1 MNRLI
6 ILLLLVFC
14 KINFPQN
21 DADLYRSGMDAY
33 NSKQYAE
40 ASRLLEQFFI
50 NYDLMDEQ
58 YAAAKYFSSDALL
71 NLGQEDAAA
80 AGFEFIINNFNSTN
94 FRELSLY
101 KLGIIYFNSKEYGK
115 SRINFEQL
123 LNEYQE
129 SEYNGSAQYFIGE
142 SYIEENKLEEAES
155 FLKGAVENKRKN
167 KYLDY
172 SIYSLASLY
181 EKTGDYENAVK
192 YYDELLSY
200 HKESSLAP
208 SAQIRIGVCYF
219 KLKDYQSAILEL
231 NSPLLNDLPE
241 DLYTQSLYLLANCYY
256 RVQEYENAEKTYL
269 KIIQS
274 YPTSENNRETRY
286 GLAWTYFQENKYNE
300 AYNIFDF
307 LSSGDDSIAIKSF
320 YWKGEAKRYAG
331 KESEALEIYN
341 EFMKKYPDAKIAS
354 GVQYQMGVLSFNEK
368 NFENAE
374 NFINDAMSSSDGR
387 VRARAYTLQGEIE
400 LNKKQYD
407 KAKHSFEQA
416 INLSENYPDI
426 KKRGM
431 LGYGASLYYLNQ
443 YPEAAANL
451 EQLAEIDPNFEKD
464 KANFYLAES
473 YFYKGN
479 NKEAINCYNKI
490 STANK
495 DLAASALYGKGYAYF
510 DLRDFDNAVLCF
522 SDFIKKYP
530 KDKNFA
536 DAKIRLADS
545 YYGAKNFSAAGKI
558 YRELFSISPG
568 QENNP
573 YLNYQYAQA
582 LFKSGD
588 SEGAY
593 SQFKNIQQRFPDSK
607 YADESLYLLGW
618 IRFQQN
624 KYREAIS
631 NYRNVLNVYPGS
643 DLAPVIFYSIG
654 DTYFNMGKYDSAI
667 VNYQKLLTNYPSSN
681 YIFDAVNGIQYC
693 YVAKGQPDNA
703 ISTIDEFVSRNPG
716 LSFSDQILFKK
727 GEIYY
732 SQRKYEEAK
741 TSYKEFA
748 ANYSNSELIADAYY
762 WIGKCAQNLKQNDE
776 ALNNFKKVFELY
788 PKKEIAASAVIE
800 MGNTYNSMK
809 NFTAAED
816 IYNKALE
823 KLGNNSS
830 RAAELLYMKGMTL
843 INKKDFSNAYEIF
856 DEIVLHHK
864 ESIFADKAKLE
875 LGFIDLAAGRYPNA
889 ELYFKG
895 LADTRTDDLGAK
907 GQYYYGETLLEQ
919 NKTSDAITA
928 FVRVRTIFPGY
939 GEWLT
944 RSYLKLGECYAGLNE
959 EDKAKEMYRTVLANH
974 RGDQFGK
981 EAEEKLKELR

>member
-1 MNRLI
+1 MIRIIIALI
-6 ILLLLVFC
+6 TFC
-14 KINFPQN
+14 CSIGLPQN

-71 NLGQEDAAA
+71 NIGQEDAAA
-80 AGFEFIINNFNSTN
+80 AGFEFIVNNFNSTN
-94 FRELSLY
+94 FREISLY
-101 KLGIIYFNSKEYGK
+101 KLGIIYFNKGEYYK
-115 SRINFEQL
+115 CRINFDQL
-123 LNEYQE
+123 IDEYPE
-129 SEYNGSAQYFIGE
+129 TEYTGTARYFIGE
-142 SYIEENKLEEAES
+142 SFIAENKLDEALS
-155 FLKGAVENKRKN
+155 FLKEAVENKRKN
-167 KYLDY
+167 KYIDY

-192 YYDELLSY
+192 YYDNLLSY

-208 SAQIRIGVCYF
+208 FAQICIGVCYF
-219 KLKDYQSAILEL
+219 KLKDYQSAIVEL
-231 NSPLLNDLPE
+231 SNPLLNELPQ
-241 DLYTQSLYLLANCYY
+241 DLYPQSLYLLANCYY

-269 KIIQS
+269 KIIQG
-274 YPTSENNRETRY
+274 YPGLENDKDIRY
-286 GLAWTYFQENKYNE
+286 GLAWAYFQENKYND

-307 LSSGDDSIAIKSF
+307 LSAGDDSIAIKSF

-331 KESEALEIYN
+331 KESEALNIYK

-354 GVQYQMGVLSFNEK
+354 GVQYQLGVLSFNEK

-374 NFINDAMSSSDGR
+374 SFINDALSSGDGR

-400 LNKKQYD
+400 LNKREYD
-407 KAKHSFEQA
+407 KARQSFEEA
-416 INLSENYPDI
+416 INISVTYPDI
-426 KKRGM
+426 KKRAM
-431 LGYGASLYYLNQ
+431 LGFGASLYYLNQ
-443 YPEAAANL
+443 YADAVSNL
-451 EQLAEIDPNFEKD
+451 EQLAEIDPSFEKD

-479 NKEAINCYNKI
+479 YKEAINCYNKI
-490 STANK
+490 APSNK
-495 DLAASALYGKGYAYF
+495 ELAPSALYGKGYSYF

-522 SDFIKKYP
+522 SEFIKKNP
-530 KDKNFA
+530 KDKNFT
-536 DAKIRLADS
+536 DAKMRLADS
-545 YYGAKNFSAAGKI
+545 YYGSKNFTAAGKI
-558 YRELFSISPG
+558 YRELFNINPE

-593 SQFKNIQQRFPDSK
+593 NQFKNIQQRFPESQ

-631 NYRNVLNVYPGS
+631 NYRNVLTVYPGS
-643 DLAPVIFYSIG
+643 SLAPVIYYSIG
-654 DTYFNMGKYDSAI
+654 DTYFNMEKYDSAI
-667 VNYQKLLTNYPSSN
+667 VNYQKLLTSYPSSD
-681 YIFDAVNGIQYC
+681 YVFDAVNGLQYC
-693 YVAKGQPDNA
+693 YVAKGEPDNA
-703 ISTIDEFVSRNPG
+703 VSLIDEFVSHNPG

-732 SQRKYEEAK
+732 SQKKYEEAK
-741 TSYKEFA
+741 TSYKQFA
-748 ANYSNSELIADAYY
+748 ADYPKSELIAEAYY

-776 ALNNFKKVFELY
+776 AVDNFKKVFESY
-788 PKKEIAASAVIE
+788 PKSEIAASAVIE
-800 MGNTYNSMK
+800 LGNTYNSMK
-809 NFTAAED
+809 NFAGAEG
-816 IYNKALE
+816 IYDKALD
-823 KLGNNSS
+823 KLGNDSP

-843 INKKDFSNAYEIF
+843 VNKKDYSNAYEVF
-856 DEIVLHHK
+856 DEIVLYHK

-889 ELYFKG
+889 EMYFKG
-895 LADTRTDDLGAK
+895 LADTRSDDLGAK
-907 GQYYYGETLLEQ
+907 GQYYY
-919 NKTSDAITA
+919 
-928 FVRVRTIFPGY
+928 
-939 GEWLT
+939 
-944 RSYLKLGECYAGLNE
+944 
-959 EDKAKEMYRTVLANH
+959 
-974 RGDQFGK
+974 
-981 EAEEKLKELR
+981 